1 MTVAVSMGHSLWNL
15 ALIWVALGQAGSSA
29 PCSLS
34 DNGWVESGN
43 LALRALPAESCLFSQ
58 ARALAGRPRLSG
70 GWLLPGK
77 GNCSCRD
84 PPSLSLDLGGP
95 GPWGAKVE
103 LWDLS
108 LSCQNRELTFVLV
121 VVYFFTLPLQCNQSK
136 SQVVVFIYFNF
147 LLELE
152 KVY

>member
-121 VVYFFTLPLQCNQSK
+121 VVYRNLNL
-136 SQVVVFIYFNF
+136 
-147 LLELE
+147 
-152 KVY
+152 